1 MKKLAFFSCVL
12 LAVAAASCNSGKLK
26 EAETQN
32 AQLDDSLKV
41 ALENQDSLFSLL
53 NDITAGME
61 QIKSMEQL
69 LSSSPNLSSESQSR
83 REAIKNDMALLQQAL
98 QNRRERLAELESRLS
113 KSTANNQT
121 LRKTIEN
128 LKASLSE
135 QSGTIENLRRD
146 LASAHIEI
154 ERLDSTVSSLNAAVD
169 TISAAKAVTDEQLA
183 NTTNEL
189 NKVYYVFG
197 TKSELK
203 EHNIIEGGG
212 FLRKTKIMES
222 DFDQS
227 YFTTADRRELTYI
240 PLYAKKAKI
249 MTKQPDSSYEL
260 VDDSN
265 GQKVLKITNPDDFW
279 KLSNY
284 LVIQTD

>member
-1 MKKLAFFSCVL
+1 MAM
-12 LAVAAASCNSGKLK
+12 SCNSGKLK
-26 EAETQN
+26 EAETHN
-32 AQLDDSLKV
+32 AQLDDSLKI
-41 ALENQDSLFSLL
+41 AIANQDSLFSLL
-53 NDITAGME
+53 NDITSGME

-69 LSSSPNLSSESQSR
+69 LSASPNLSSESQSR
-83 REAIKNDMALLQQAL
+83 REAIRNDMAMLQQAL
-98 QNRRERLAELESRLS
+98 QNRRERLAELEARLS
-113 KSTANNQT
+113 KTTANNST

-128 LKASLSE
+128 LKASLAE

-154 ERLDSTVSSLNAAVD
+154 EKLDSTVNTLNAVVD
-169 TISAAKAVTDEQLA
+169 TISAAKAISDQQLA

-189 NKVYYVFG
+189 NRVFYVFG

-203 EHNIIEGGG
+203 DHNILEGGG

-240 PLYAKKAKI
+240 PLYSKKAKI
-249 MTKQPDSSYEL
+249 LTKQPESSYEI
-260 VDDSN
+260 VDDTN
-265 GQKVLKITNPDDFW
+265 GQKVLKITNPDEFW